1 MAAKIVFLFALL
13 IIPSLI
19 NAQSKQESFS
29 IELKLEKI
37 NYAFG
42 EEVKPFVLIKNI
54 SGKRDS
60 LTPNQLED
68 VRTANNLQI
77 FQNSKKIGC
86 EIIESNFVRNHNKIF
101 EPGEI
106 LKAELGLNYLCGSVY
121 LGQFGASNFLDTG
134 FYNCYTYLRKD
145 IKPPGKTVIYEKIK
159 SNEIF
164 FRVHPPD
171 SIELK
176 EFTELKEIFNYSQPQ
191 FKDTVYMTSVL
202 DKLDNF
208 TRKNVHSNFS
218 DMAFYNSTNL
228 SGFFRIYTDRELRL
242 ADFYL
247 QNKPDG
253 LQVSK
258 ALYFIWFI
266 EYLKNN
272 SMKEGLNK
280 LKEYATQYP
289 NTNVESEAKR
299 IIEEKI
305 KQVEKEKLY
314 KTKKAR

>member
-1 MAAKIVFLFALL
+1 MAAKIAFLLALL
-13 IIPSLI
+13 FCPSII
-19 NAQSKQESFS
+19 NAQLHGTFS
-29 IELKLEKI
+29 VELKLEKT

-42 EEVKPFVLIKNI
+42 EEVKPVIKIKNI
-54 SGKRDS
+54 SGKKDS

-77 FQNSKKIGC
+77 FQNSRKIRC
-86 EIIESNFVRNHNKIF
+86 EEIYSSFVTNHNKIF
-101 EPGEI
+101 EPGEV
-106 LKAELGLNYLCGSVY
+106 LKAELELNYFCGSIY
-121 LGQFGASNFLDTG
+121 LGKFGASNFLDTG
-134 FYNCYTYLRKD
+134 FYTCYTYLRKD
-145 IKPPGKTVIYEKIK
+145 IKPPGKTAIYEKIK

-164 FRVHPPD
+164 FRVHPPN
-171 SIELK
+171 STELE

-191 FKDTVYMTSVL
+191 FKDTIYMTSVL
-202 DKLDNF
+202 EKLDNF

-228 SGFFRIYTDRELRL
+228 SGFFRIYTERELSL

-247 QNKPDG
+247 QNKPNG

-266 EYLKNN
+266 EYLKNS
-272 SMKEGLNK
+272 SMQDGLNK
-280 LKEYATQYP
+280 LEEYATQYP
-289 NTNVESEAKR
+289 NTIIETEAKR
-299 IIEEKI
+299 IIAEKI
-305 KQVEKEKLY
+305 KQTEKERIY